1 MLLAETRPLRKRRG
15 WLARLVIMCL
25 GIGLFAALL
34 VGGGWLWLRHAM
46 EAQLPQIDG
55 ERRTASIVAPVT
67 VRRDHAGVPHLNA
80 ESLDDLI
87 AAQGY
92 VAAQDRLWQMDMLRR
107 VAAGDI
113 AELLGSR
120 FVAHDRTQ
128 RVLQMR
134 QTAERLTASL
144 SAQDRR
150 YLEDYA
156 RGVNDYIQ
164 EADALPAEFRL
175 LHYEPQRWQPVDSL
189 LIVLNMVQTLDEQWP
204 TKLAREQLTR
214 RLGPTLAADLY
225 PTGSWRDH
233 PPTQGTPDLTQPP
246 TDTPPMLPDEES
258 SLGTA
263 QDLLHIRA
271 ALHPFLPD
279 ANDPCRTC
287 TPGSN
292 EWAVSGTRTASGR
305 PLLSNDM
312 HLDHSIPG
320 IWYEMDLAAPGFHA
334 AGVTLPGVPFII
346 GGHNDHIAWGYTA
359 MYGDTQDIYVERTN
373 PQGEYWDGAAWRP
386 MDHDREVI
394 HVRFAA
400 DQIID
405 VARTPHGPVLTPL
418 LPHESRT
425 LALRW
430 SVYDPQ
436 FASGFPIFGINTAAN
451 WQQMQAALAQWW
463 APTLNVVYADD
474 QGHIGYQAIGHLPQ
488 RPGGLEGVPISDNMH
503 EWQGTIPF
511 ASLPSALDP
520 PSGILATANS
530 RITPDNY
537 PSPLTLEWAAPY
549 RNERIWKWLGSH
561 DKLNRADMLK
571 LQTDINSDVDHELAQ
586 RFAYAIDHAQHT
598 TPRLRE
604 AADLLR
610 SWDGVLRTSD
620 AAPAII
626 NVSKAAFWRVLL
638 RPRLGD
644 DWKLYDWP
652 ESAFAEEQLITTM
665 PAAWLPPHYASWND
679 LLADAVDQGLT
690 LFQAPPSLKS
700 WNYGDFHQVEIA
712 HPLYSMLPLMGWTGI
727 DAVPQSGDT
736 STVKQ
741 VNRGF
746 GPSQRFT
753 MDWSDIDQ
761 STENIVM
768 GESGDPLSPWY
779 RDQWPLWYTGAT
791 MPLPYTPAAVQAVT
805 EHTLRLLP

>member
-1 MLLAETRPLRKRRG
+1 MLVTETRHLRKRRG
-15 WLARLVIMCL
+15 RLARLFRITIIVVL
-25 GIGLFAALL
+25 LAAAAL
-34 VGGGWLWLRHAM
+34 GAGFLWLRHAM

-55 ERRTASIVAPVT
+55 ERRTAALVTPAT
-67 VRRDHAGVPHLNA
+67 VRRDHAGVPHVEA
-80 ESLDDLI
+80 QSIDDML

-107 VAAGDI
+107 IAAGDI

-120 FVAHDRTQ
+120 FVAHDKTQ

-144 SAQDRR
+144 SPQDRR

-156 RGVNDYIQ
+156 RGVNAYIS
-164 EADALPAEFRL
+164 EADALPTEFRL
-175 LHYEPQRWQPVDSL
+175 LHYQPERWQPVDSL

-204 TKLAREQLTR
+204 TKLAREQITR

-233 PPTQGTPDLTQPP
+233 PPTQGSPDLSQPP
-246 TDTPPMLPDEES
+246 TDTPPPQPDEES
-258 SLGTA
+258 SLKVA
-263 QDLLHIRA
+263 QDVLQLRA
-271 ALHPFLPD
+271 ALHPFEAD
-279 ANDPCRTC
+279 TENPCRTC
-287 TPGSN
+287 NPGSN
-292 EWAVSGTRTASGR
+292 EWAISGTRTASGH
-305 PLLSNDM
+305 PMLSNDM

-334 AGVTLPGVPFII
+334 AGVSLPGVPFII
-346 GGHNDHIAWGYTA
+346 AGHNDHVAWGYTA
-359 MYGDTQDIYVERTN
+359 LYGDTQDVYVERTN
-373 PQGEYWDGAAWRP
+373 EQGEYWDGAAWRP
-386 MDHDREVI
+386 MEHDREVI

-400 DQIID
+400 DQVID
-405 VARTPHGPVLTPL
+405 VAHTSHGPVLTPL
-418 LPHESRT
+418 LPHENRT
-425 LALRW
+425 LSLRW
-430 SVYDPQ
+430 GVYDPQ
-436 FASGFPIFGINTAAN
+436 FAAGLPIFGINTAAD

-474 QGHIGYQAIGHLPQ
+474 QGHIGYQAIGHVPQ
-488 RPGGLEGVPISDNMH
+488 RPGGLQAVPITDNTH
-503 EWQGTIPF
+503 EWQGSIPF
-511 ASLPSALDP
+511 ALMPSALDP

-530 RITPDNY
+530 RITPDN
-537 PSPLTLEWAAPY
+537 SPVQLTLEWASPY
-549 RNERIWKWLGSH
+549 RNERIWKWLSSH
-561 DKLNRADMLK
+561 DKVTRADMLT

-604 AADLLR
+604 AADMLR
-610 SWDGVLRTSD
+610 SWDGVLRTSE
-620 AAPAII
+620 AAPAIV

-644 DWKLYDWP
+644 DWKLYEWP
-652 ESAFAEEQLITTM
+652 ESAFAEEQLITTT
-665 PAAWLPPHYASWND
+665 PAAWLPSQYASWND
-679 LLADAVDQGLT
+679 LLADAVNQGLT
-690 LFQAPPSLKS
+690 LWQAPASLKD
-700 WNYGDFHQVEIA
+700 WKYGDFHQVELA
-712 HPLYSMLPLMGWTGI
+712 HPLYSMLPFMGWTGI
-727 DAVPQSGDT
+727 GPLPQSGDT

-753 MDWSDIDQ
+753 MDWSDVDQ

-768 GESGDPLSPWY
+768 GQSGDPLSPWY
-779 RDQWPLWYTGAT
+779 RDQWPLWYEGST
-791 MPLPYTPAAVQAVT
+791 MPLSYTPAAVQAVT